1 MRLVVVVHH
10 VEVPVDLVGQVE
22 VVLLKAAGLEPD
34 QVRPLTGLA
43 IADLANKHNCEHQ
56 IICSC
61 KKETSTAERGKRT
74 IIVAS
79 KHPYHKYSEW
89 K

>member
-34 QVRPLTGLA
+34 QVRPLTGLPV
-43 IADLANKHNCEHQ
+43 ADLTNKHNCKYQ
-56 IICSC
+56 
-61 KKETSTAERGKRT
+61 T
-74 IIVAS
+74 I
-79 KHPYHKYSEW
+79 PMQ
-89 K
+89 

>member
-34 QVRPLTGLA
+34 QVRPLTGLP
-43 IADLANKHNCEHQ
+43 IADLANKHNCKYQ
-56 IICSC
+56 II
-61 KKETSTAERGKRT
+61 
-74 IIVAS
+74 
-79 KHPYHKYSEW
+79 PMQ
-89 K
+89 